1 MSKKETPKNRTVPL
15 LVIVGPTAVGK
26 TKVSVELA
34 ERIGGEIVSADSRQV
49 YRFMDIGTAKPAPTD
64 MRRIPHHMIDVINPD
79 EEYTAADYSRGAHAA
94 IKSIFEKGRIPI
106 MVGGSGLYI
115 RAVIDGIFPGPGSDT
130 KIREKL
136 EIEAEESG
144 ISSLYNRLCK
154 VDPVASTRIHPNDKR
169 RIIRALEIFE
179 ATGRPISLLQEE
191 GKKKEPE
198 CDTVMIGLNR
208 PRKELYRRIQERVE
222 EIFQHGFI
230 DEVKGLLERGYQDN
244 LISMEALG
252 YREVI
257 KFLNGGIMLDLA
269 KRKVKQNTCH
279 YARRQLIWF
288 RKDKRITWFNINNE
302 EKFEETSEKIYQF
315 LHSATTVLGSET
327 TPST

>member
-64 MRRIPHHMIDVINPD
+64 MRRIPHHMIDVVNPD
-79 EEYTAADYSRGAHAA
+79 EEYTAADYSRGAHVA

-136 EIEAEESG
+136 EKEAEESEL
-144 ISSLYNRLCK
+144 SSLYDRLCK
-154 VDPVASTRIHPNDKR
+154 VDPVASSRIHPNDKR

-179 ATGRPISLLQEE
+179 ATGRPISLLQEQ
-191 GKKKEPE
+191 GKKKEPKYN
-198 CDTVMIGLNR
+198 TVMIGLNR
-208 PRKELYRRIQERVE
+208 PRKELYGRIEERVE
-222 EIFQHGFI
+222 EIFDHGFI
-230 DEVKGLLERGYQDN
+230 EEAKRLLEKGYEES

-288 RKDKRITWFNINNE
+288 RKDKRITWFNIRNE
-302 EKFEETSEKIYQF
+302 EGFAQTAEKLCQF
-315 LHSATTVLGSET
+315 LHSATTVSGSGT

>member
-1 MSKKETPKNRTVPL
+1 MAELGEYL
-15 LVIVGPTAVGK
+15 LVVVGPTAVGK
-26 TKVSVELA
+26 TRVSIELA

-64 MRRIPHHMIDVINPD
+64 MRRIPHHMIDVVNPD
-79 EEYTAADYSRGAHAA
+79 EEYTAADYSRGAHVA

-115 RAVIDGIFPGPGSDT
+115 RAVIDGMFPGPGSDI

-136 EIEAEESG
+136 EIDAEESG
-144 ISSLYNRLCK
+144 ISSLYDRLCK
-154 VDPVASTRIHPNDKR
+154 VDPVASSRIHPNDKR
-169 RIIRALEIFE
+169 RIIRALEIYE
-179 ATGRPISLLQEE
+179 ATGRPISSLQEE

-198 CDTVMIGLNR
+198 YDTVMIGLNR

-222 EIFQHGFI
+222 EIFQHGFV
-230 DEVKGLLERGYQDN
+230 DEVKGLLEKGYREN

-257 KFLNGGIMLDLA
+257 KFLNGEITLDLA

-288 RKDKRITWFNINNE
+288 RKDKRITWFDIRNE
-302 EKFEETSEKIYQF
+302 EKFEETVERIYRFLEK
-315 LHSATTVLGSET
+315 
-327 TPST
+327 